1 MDYKTNKN
9 NIIMKKSILSLIAI
23 MAIGFYANQ
32 IKAQEDDSNLKFNA
46 TLPQGSGGWYK
57 NYICIVSKEQAKELK
72 DVMFAEKDHDKILD
86 LLYNE
91 LDNVYKKNKIYT
103 NDTIYIQADSV
114 VLEKELEEID
124 DEMFD
129 VRTVIVYDGEHNYS
143 HSSAQVK
150 DYVKLVAA
158 DVVYEILSHI
168 YPNLNNKKPILK
180 TNFAFGYSYL
190 NWSNKDFFST
200 PSGNDPY
207 SLKWSSRWD
216 ILWNCT
222 LFPEHTVSIT
232 TGVGYQSNI
241 FNFENGFYNYDFPT
255 TPQTNNYSIEES
267 KLVAR
272 YVTVPLLV
280 NFKLH
285 KKIRLHIGAIGGI
298 NYRCAHTGFKR
309 SFIQNGELTE
319 QYTGS
324 AFNEFNTFKADAM
337 FGIELDKTTFYVTHA
352 LVDMFKDS
360 YKYSAKPFSF
370 GIMIGL

>member
-1 MDYKTNKN
+1 
-9 NIIMKKSILSLIAI
+9 MKKSILTLVAVLIF
-23 MAIGFYANQ
+23 GFYANQ
-32 IKAQEDDSNLKFNA
+32 IKAQEDDFNPEYKA
-46 TLPQGSGGWYK
+46 TLPQGSGQWYK
-57 NYICIVSKEQAKELK
+57 NYIYIVSKEQAKDLK
-72 DVMFAEKDHDKILD
+72 EVMFAEKDHDKILD

-114 VLEKELEEID
+114 VLKKELEE
-124 DEMFD
+124 MD
-129 VRTVIVYDGEHNYS
+129 VRTIIVYDGEHNYS
-143 HSSAQVK
+143 HSSAQVR

-158 DVVYEILSHI
+158 DVLYEILSHI

-190 NWSNKDFFST
+190 NWSSKDFFST

-272 YVTVPLLV
+272 YVTVPLLL

-285 KKIRLHIGAIGGI
+285 KKIKLHIGAIGGI

>member
-9 NIIMKKSILSLIAI
+9 NIIMKKSILIVAVLIF
-23 MAIGFYANQ
+23 GFYANE

-46 TLPQGSGGWYK
+46 TLHQGSGGWYK

-86 LLYNE
+86 VLYNE

-114 VLEKELEEID
+114 VLEKELEE
-124 DEMFD
+124 MD
-129 VRTVIVYDGEHNYS
+129 VRTIIVYDGEHNYS

-216 ILWNCT
+216 ILWNWT
-222 LFPEHTVSIT
+222 LFPAHTVSIT

-285 KKIRLHIGAIGGI
+285 KKIKLHIGAIGGI